1 MRSGLFLL
9 KHDSYGSLNSL
20 QLSIFQMSVHVILDL
35 KYKNGWT
42 VKCRI
47 FCELKLQHISTT
59 KGKNKQGQKLS
70 IIQGCHKVSQFYSKK
85 VTLYEL

>member
-1 MRSGLFLL
+1 MRSDSYLL
-9 KHDSYGSLNSL
+9 KHDSYDSLTSL
-20 QLSIFQMSVHVILDL
+20 QLSIFQMSVHIILNL
-35 KYKNGWT
+35 IYKNGRT

-70 IIQGCHKVSQFYSKK
+70 ISQTILQQKSD
-85 VTLYEL
+85 LI